1 MRMKKI
7 LLGSVLLLSSLGLR
21 ANTPDEGMWL
31 PMLINKNYDEMKKI
45 GFKLTADDIYNV
57 NNSSLKDAIVSMGFC
72 TGEMISSE
80 GLMLTNHHCA
90 YGSIQY
96 NSSVEHD
103 YLTNGFVAESRDKEL
118 SSPEVIASFLV
129 RMEDVTVKILS
140 ETNGLPDAEKDAKQR
155 EIIKNLTSEATKGT
169 HYQAIVRDVFGGNQF
184 LMFVYERFPD
194 VRLVYAPPSSVGKF
208 GGDTDNWMWPRHTGD
223 FSIFRV
229 YMGKDGKPAPY
240 SKDNVPYKPKRHLS
254 ISMKGVKEGDFAMIM
269 GYPGRTNRYAFS
281 KEMQNAVDRA
291 NPAIVKLIGKRLEV
305 MKADMDLNAGTRIKL
320 ADSYASAA
328 NTWKYYIGQNEG
340 LIKLDVIAGKKAV
353 EDNFVKWA
361 NANATTKE
369 KYSSVMTN
377 VDAIFDEY
385 KPYALRS
392 SYYSL
397 AGMSSVSVGYASRLT
412 ALNTALTKTPSDQD
426 AIKKEVDKLKP
437 QLEELYKDYVP
448 TTDQKVFAEL
458 LTLYYYDI
466 PKEQQPS
473 VLAEIINKYKAKTI
487 KASFEK
493 FAADAFKKS
502 VVTSK
507 EKMEAFLN
515 APSAKKLAA
524 DPLFDYVTKMNE
536 YRNSFIANITKFNT
550 ALAKEKKAYIA
561 GLMEMNPNQL
571 MYPDANSTMR
581 ITYGKVAGYTGK
593 DATVYNYYTTSRGLL
608 EKYIPNDQEFDIPAK
623 LVDLLKKKDFG
634 IYVNEKGELPV
645 GFLTDNDITGGNS
658 GSPVIN
664 ANGEL
669 IGTAFDGNWEAMT
682 GDLVFD
688 KTFKRTI
695 VCDIRYAL
703 FIMDKYSGASHIIK
717 EMTLVK

>member
-7 LLGSVLLLSSLGLR
+7 LLGSIIALSALGLR

-45 GFKLTADDIYNV
+45 GFKLNADDIYNV

-72 TGEMISSE
+72 TGEMISAE

-140 ETNGLPDAEKDAKQR
+140 ETNGLSDSEKDAKQK
-155 EIIKNLTSEATKGT
+155 EVIKNLTTEATKGT
-169 HYQAIVRDVFGGNQF
+169 HYQAIVRDVFGGNQY

-240 SKDNVPYKPKRHLS
+240 SKDNVPYKPKKHLP

-269 GYPGRTNRYAFS
+269 GYPGRTNRYAFAE
-281 KEMQNAVDRA
+281 EMQNSVDRT
-291 NPAIVKLIGKRLEV
+291 NPAIVKLLGKRLEV
-305 MKADMDLNAGTRIKL
+305 MKQDMDKDASVRIKL
-320 ADSYASAA
+320 ADTYASLA
-328 NTWKYYIGQNEG
+328 NSWKYYLGQNEG
-340 LIKLDVIAGKKAV
+340 LIKLDVIAGKREV
-353 EDNFVKWA
+353 EKNFIAWA
-361 NANATTKE
+361 NSNSTTKE
-369 KYSSVMTN
+369 KYGN
-377 VDAIFDEY
+377 VIKNVEKIYADY
-385 KPYALRS
+385 KPYALRN

-397 AGMSSVSVGYASRLT
+397 AGMSATSVVYATRLN
-412 ALNTALTKTPSDQD
+412 ALYNALKKSPTDQD
-426 AIKKEVDKLKP
+426 AINKEVEKLKS
-437 QLEELYKDYVP
+437 QIDELYKDYVAA
-448 TTDQKVFAEL
+448 TDERVFAAM
-458 LTLYYYDI
+458 LTLYNSDI
-466 PKEQQPS
+466 PMEQQPI
-473 VLAEIINKYKAKTI
+473 VLSEILKKFKANTSQ
-487 KASFEK
+487 ASFEK
-493 FAADAFKKS
+493 YAADAFKRS

-507 EKMEAFLN
+507 EKFEAFLA
-515 APSAKKLAA
+515 APSLKKLDS
-524 DPLFDYVTKMNE
+524 DPLFVYSQKMTE
-536 YRNSFIANITKFNT
+536 YRSTYAANISTFT
-550 ALAKEKKAYIA
+550 TEYAKEKKVYIA
-561 GLMEMNPNQL
+561 GLMEMNPNKL

-581 ITYGKVAGYTGK
+581 ITYGKVSGYTGK
-593 DATVYNYYTTSRGLL
+593 DAVVYNYYSTSKGIL
-608 EKYIPNDQEFDIPAK
+608 EKYIPNDQEFDVPSK
-623 LVDLLKKKDFG
+623 LIDLLKAKDFG
-634 IYVNEKGELPV
+634 PYANEKGELVV

-664 ANGEL
+664 ANGEI

-688 KTFKRTI
+688 KAYKKTI
-695 VCDIRYAL
+695 VCDIRYVL
-703 FIMDKYSGASHIIK
+703 FVMDKYSNAGHIIK